1 MTTLPSLN
9 PAQVIIRNM
18 ETPSLIYQGGQGS
31 GKSTSGALACIMRAS
46 ICPPGTLFGAVS
58 PTYQMAN
65 RNVLQTLEDECRRL
79 GLPYKWSPG
88 RREFR
93 VLNAIIQ
100 ITSADRPSAIAG
112 TWSFAWLDESG
123 QMDTDAFK
131 EVDGRLRGSGLPIPQ
146 VFMTSTP
153 NGTRTRQQ
161 ELIREAEAGAGSP
174 KCPVSAV
181 IAPTLINRR
190 HLPPAFLER
199 LVRTYT
205 NDPAGRSNRILGIA
219 ADAAGGIYTN
229 LQQRHVRPYKP
240 APDDVLVLG
249 WDFNVHWMVTT
260 LAMYSAK
267 QHRLHFLGSVTS
279 KGERATTTEQHA
291 RVVHEAVA
299 KTGAA
304 AFHNGQWANKS
315 DLSQVTACI
324 DATGATPDTRASWTD
339 ETLVRAA
346 GFRPRH
352 GGSNPRVKDR
362 IEIVQYNLAHDHV
375 FFDPQ
380 ATDLL
385 RAVREHPY
393 DKDGSPKKWHGYK
406 DGDFQ
411 CDHYTDCAG
420 YAICTYLP
428 MRRLTWR

>member
-1 MTTLPSLN
+1 
-9 PAQVIIRNM
+9 M

-31 GKSTSGALACIMRAS
+31 GKSTSGALACILRAA

-65 RNVLQTLEDECRRL
+65 RNVLQTLEDECKRL
-79 GLPYKWSPG
+79 GIPYKWSPG

-93 VLNAIIQ
+93 VLNAVIQ

-131 EVDGRLRGSGLPIPQ
+131 EVDGRLRGSGLPVPQ

-161 ELIREAEAGAGSP
+161 ELIREAEAGAGHP

-190 HLPPAFLER
+190 HLPPVFLER
-199 LVRTYT
+199 LLRTYA
-205 NDPAGRSNRILGIA
+205 NNPAGRSNRILGIA

-229 LQQRHVRPYKP
+229 LQPRHVRPYK
-240 APDDVLVLG
+240 AEQGDQLVLG

-260 LAMYSAK
+260 LAAYSPRK
-267 QHRLHFLGSVTS
+267 HVLHFLGSVTT
-279 KGERATTTEQHA
+279 KGPRGTTTEEHA
-291 RVVHEAVA
+291 QEVANAVR
-299 KTGAA
+299 KLGAR
-304 AFHNGQWANKS
+304 FHNGRWLS
-315 DLSQVTACI
+315 PDLTQVTACI
-324 DATGATPDTRASWTD
+324 DASGANRHSSASWTD
-339 ETLVRAA
+339 EMHVKAA
-346 GFRPRH
+346 GFLPKH
-352 GGSNPRVKDR
+352 AGSNPPVKDR
-362 IEIVQYNLAHDHV
+362 IATVQCALAHDQA
-375 FFDPQ
+375 FIDPS

-385 RAVREHPY
+385 RAMREHAY
-393 DKDGSPKKWHGYK
+393 DKNGSPQKWSGYK

-411 CDHYTDCAG
+411 ADHYTDAAG
-420 YAICTYLP
+420 YAICQYLP